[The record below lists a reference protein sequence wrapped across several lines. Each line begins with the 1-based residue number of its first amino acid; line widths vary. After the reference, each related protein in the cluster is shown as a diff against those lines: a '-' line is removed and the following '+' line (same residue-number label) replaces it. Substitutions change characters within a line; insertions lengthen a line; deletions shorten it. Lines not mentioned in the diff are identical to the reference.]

1 LPRIAVVAIGVLLAI
16 AGLVGL
22 VLFLGG
28 RDDSQLSAAPSG
40 PGVLQR
46 DLGAAHDRA
55 ANPDGTPTSGP
66 HRPEPVTRDRRPLT
80 NDQLLHALELGN
92 VVILYDGR
100 VDPALERLRDE
111 VAGPFDPEL
120 AAAGQAVILAPREGA
135 GPALAL
141 AWRRS
146 LRAVDPADPRLRE
159 FAEAWLGLRP

>member
-1 LPRIAVVAIGVLLAI
+1 
-16 AGLVGL
+16 
-22 VLFLGG
+22 
-28 RDDSQLSAAPSG
+28 
-40 PGVLQR
+40 
-46 DLGAAHDRA
+46 
-55 ANPDGTPTSGP
+55 
-66 HRPEPVTRDRRPLT
+66 
-80 NDQLLHALELGN
+80 
-92 VVILYDGR
+92 VILYDGR

-146 LRAVDPADPRLRE
+146 LRALDPADPRLRE